1 MSRYAPKQKTT
12 ATKKVWINKP
22 KRVYKITTDQGQ
34 KTVETD
40 FLNYSK
46 TIQAMRRAGYT
57 NINITFIGYN
67 VTF

>member
-1 MSRYAPKQKTT
+1 MSRWAPRQKTT
-12 ATKKVWINKP
+12 GNKTLWINKP
-22 KRVYKITTDQGQ
+22 KRIYKISTDQGQ

-46 TIQAMRRAGYT
+46 TIQAMKQAGYT
-57 NINITFIGYN
+57 NINITYIGYN